1 MQADWAVELG
11 PDDEVLEFPWAST
24 DGTLHYLDIKSDP
37 SLIYEME
44 EALDCD
50 PLREFLA
57 ALNAPHSA
65 LLTAK
70 CDTWSSDELT
80 HEEDVFQAAVKFGS
94 YVDVLFAAA
103 ELRFCFEEHESLAKQ
118 AAELLERAPEIS
130 AAAELLVRRCYFRDQ
145 PSFGGNGHEPDPR
158 GGYYITVYLFGY
170 GDDDEDARNRWGV
183 GMNLTQNALLQ
194 ITARRGPQSG

>member
-57 ALNAPHSA
+57 ALNAPHS
-65 LLTAK
+65 
-70 CDTWSSDELT
+70 
-80 HEEDVFQAAVKFGS
+80 AVKFGS

-158 GGYYITVYLFGY
+158 AGYYITVYLFGY